1 MTKQGGTE
9 TETESRAR
17 VGVGVGFAEASA
29 VAFNGA
35 LHLAP
40 YLHVLP
46 ADLLA
51 FKPLLAKPGV
61 RERFEADDYVTL
73 LRRLRRDA
81 GTDQPLSER
90 RLDVALWV
98 LGSVADARRASR
110 AGKHSD
116 DDWGDA
122 HDPLPVPD
130 ERGVLADA
138 SALRFNDAP
147 WIQPPDGTL
156 CATRSSRGPP
166 RWRRGWRRCERRCCT
181 KPPKTSG

>member
-1 MTKQGGTE
+1 MPRVYAALTTMLGTEEFEEALRTILLAPSSVVSFEESVAHGDVRPQAVTKQGGTE

-17 VGVGVGFAEASA
+17 VVWVGVGFAEASA

-51 FKPLLAKPGV
+51 FKPLLAKLGV

-116 DDWGDA
+116 DD
-122 HDPLPVPD
+122 
-130 ERGVLADA
+130 
-138 SALRFNDAP
+138 ALD
-147 WIQPPDGTL
+147 Q
-156 CATRSSRGPP
+156 
-166 RWRRGWRRCERRCCT
+166 
-181 KPPKTSG
+181 